1 MIQNFSDHAANER
14 TFLAWV
20 RTAVAIMAFGFLV
33 EKFDLFLQFASQSMP
48 NPRLRLHQTGFGRI
62 AGFVLILMGTTIVLV
77 AIGRFIATGRDID
90 KKELLPGY
98 GSRVDV
104 ALAGLLALLG
114 AALLF
119 YVSNGLMT
127 GQ

>member
-1 MIQNFSDHAANER
+1 
-14 TFLAWV
+14 
-20 RTAVAIMAFGFLV
+20 
-33 EKFDLFLQFASQSMP
+33 
-48 NPRLRLHQTGFGRI
+48 
-62 AGFVLILMGTTIVLV
+62 VLV
-77 AIGRFIATGRDID
+77 AIGRFVAIGRDID
-90 KKELLPGY
+90 KKEVLPGY
-98 GSRVDV
+98 GSRVDI

>member
-20 RTAVAIMAFGFLV
+20 RTAVVIMAFGFLV
-33 EKFDLFLQFASQSMP
+33 EKFDLFLQFASQTMP
-48 NPRLRLHQTGFGRI
+48 NPRLRLHETGFGRI
-62 AGFVLILMGTTIVLV
+62 AGFVLILMGTAIVLV
-77 AIGRFIATGRDID
+77 ALGRFVAIGRAID
-90 KKELLPGY
+90 KKEMLPGY
-98 GSRVDV
+98 GSRVDI
-104 ALAGLLALLG
+104 ALAGMLALLG

-119 YVSNGLMT
+119 YLSNGLIT

>member
-1 MIQNFSDHAANER
+1 MIRNFSDHAANER

-33 EKFDLFLQFASQSMP
+33 EKFDLFLQFASQTVP
-48 NPRLRLHQTGFGRI
+48 NSRLHLHETGFGGI
-62 AGFVLILMGTTIVLV
+62 AGFVLILMGATIVLV
-77 AIGRFIATGRDID
+77 AIGRFIAIGRDID
-90 KKELLPGY
+90 KKEMLPGY
-98 GSRVDV
+98 GSRVDI
-104 ALAGLLALLG
+104 ALAGMLALLG

-119 YVSNGLMT
+119 YLSNGLMT